1 MINKDDLINLLEPHF
16 KKNLL
21 QDNYEVKT
29 ITATKL
35 LTHNRFDIAF
45 KIFYLNYKDKCPE
58 LSEELYKMHIYAITN
73 GSFKEFGNLD
83 KDSFKSFINEFNRV
97 FDSLKKNQFDT
108 TISLIPLTKEGGIL
122 LNGAHRTAAAINL
135 GIKVPTIKIEHKNP
149 NYNLN
154 FFKTRG
160 LSNFNI
166 ELALF
171 EYLKYKKNTFIAC
184 IWPVAQKKRNQ
195 ILQSIGEKNIL
206 YTKNV
211 NFSPQGAQNLISI
224 LYEGHS
230 WLGSIEE
237 GYKGAISKY
246 AKTFTASGEVS
257 FIFFEENNL
266 NDVLNLKSA
275 IRSELKLGKHSIHI
289 NDTHNESIDLS
300 KYILN
305 ENSIYFLNNFKPL
318 NIKSKYS
325 LLKKYRK
332 KILSMGY
339 NHEDFVIVGSYPLNI
354 FGIIESNDLDYLSK
368 DNIILDEDE
377 IGSHNKIVDYYQKS
391 VNDLIYNPQN
401 FFYYKGLKFLSLN
414 RVMNFKEKRGELKD
428 KIIVAK
434 FLRKDKTLKNYFNK
448 LLYLIQLLKYKSIS
462 LIIKYSK
469 PLGLYD
475 TFKSVYKKF
484 Q

>member
-1 MINKDDLINLLEPHF
+1 MNIKSLIEEFYINDDFDFEQKIQWYNSWDLLS
-16 KKNLL
+16 
-21 QDNYEVKT
+21 V
-29 ITATKL
+29 
-35 LTHNRFDIAF
+35 NRFDIAF
-45 KIFYLNYKDKCPE
+45 KIFYLNYKDRCPG
-58 LSEELYKMHIYAITN
+58 LSEKLYKTHIYAITN
-73 GSFKEFGNLD
+73 GTFEEFGNSD
-83 KDSFKSFINEFNRV
+83 KDSFKSFISEFNRI
-97 FDSLKKNQFDT
+97 FSSLKNNQFDT
-108 TISLIPLTKEGGIL
+108 TISLIPITKDGGVL
-122 LNGAHRTAAAINL
+122 LNGAHRIAAAINL

-171 EYLKYKKNTFIAC
+171 EYLKYKKNIFIAC

-195 ILQSIGEKNIL
+195 IFQTIGEKNIL

-211 NFSPQGAQNLISI
+211 NFSPQGGQNLISI

-246 AKTFTASGEVS
+246 AETFTASGEVT

-266 NDVLNLKSA
+266 NDVLNLKSS

-289 NDTHNESIDLS
+289 NDTYDELIDLS

-332 KILSMGY
+332 KILSMRY
-339 NHEDFVIVGSYPLNI
+339 NPNDFVVVGSYPLNM

-368 DNIILDEDE
+368 DDIIIDDDE

-401 FFYYKGLKFLSLN
+401 FFYYKGLKFLSLD

-434 FLRKDKTLKNYFNK
+434 FLRKDKTLINYFNK

-469 PLGLYD
+469 PLGLYNF
-475 TFKSVYKKF
+475 FKMIYKKF
-484 Q
+484 K